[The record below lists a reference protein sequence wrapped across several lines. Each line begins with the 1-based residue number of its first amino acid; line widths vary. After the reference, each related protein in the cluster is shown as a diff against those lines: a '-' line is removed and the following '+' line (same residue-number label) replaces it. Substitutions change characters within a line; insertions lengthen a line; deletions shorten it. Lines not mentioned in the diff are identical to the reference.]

1 MYTELEFVNDFIR
14 AYPGYDRSDRSARAI
29 KVCYQTYLNS
39 SRAQLGALVVGRIVK
54 PAVAGAPP
62 MIGLGDIERINFG
75 TSNDRSGGSVL
86 WSTYW
91 SIPLN
96 DSWLMGGIH
105 ARLPFYLASPRT
117 KANIVDPAY
126 GFTVTGRELIGLT
139 TFGYQV
145 NPNTRLGE
153 VFECKVPGKA
163 MNATFVQYETAFREA
178 KSRGDWAKLVS

>member
-29 KVCYQTYLNS
+29 KICYETYLNS
-39 SRAQLGALVVGRIVK
+39 ARAQLGSLVVGRIVR
-54 PAVAGAPP
+54 PPTAGAPP
-62 MIGLGDIERINFG
+62 VIGLGDIERINFG
-75 TSNDRSGGSVL
+75 TSSDRSPGSVL
-86 WSTYW
+86 WSKYW

-117 KANIVDPAY
+117 KANIVDPAF

-153 VFECKVPGKA
+153 VFECKAAGKA
-163 MNATFVQYETAFREA
+163 TSATFMQYESAVRDA
-178 KSRGDWAKLVS
+178 KSRGDWSKLVS